1 MPPVLDV
8 YLTTPFQYYEGRVR
22 YKRDTSGEIH
32 ENIATRTVISARK
45 EGVSESYYQM
55 TTSDFRTPFRSTQHR
70 IFIPRHEG
78 NVAII
83 SASLCLK

>member
-8 YLTTPFQYYEGRVR
+8 YLTTPFQYYKGRVR

-55 TTSDFRTPFRSTQHR
+55 TSDFRTPFLSTQHR

-83 SASLCLK
+83 SASLRLK